1 MRSSSRD
8 VPCGS
13 LVTLLPARGDRAAS
27 WPGTVQ
33 LPAWSESDCSGER
46 HHRAPKRDSRYAPQK
61 RQKDAYQAVLSP
73 FTSSGRLGIYQPLM
87 TSCRKPLRR
96 RRSRC
101 VRDRSRARIAPAPS
115 AAWMLRRI
123 LRDWASFSGGLAM
136 AGFLQAS
143 CFHYPIVLRC
153 VYTIAPYCYYP
164 IRLYHY
170 YLIMSRQNLI
180 PPAWKCGTAP
190 RYRQALVSLFLRFVF
205 RFYRTA
211 LSGT

>member
-13 LVTLLPARGDRAAS
+13 LVTLLPARGDRTAS

-46 HHRAPKRDSRYAPQK
+46 HQRAPKRASRYAQQK
-61 RQKDAYQAVLSP
+61 RQNDAYQAVLSP

-101 VRDRSRARIAPAPS
+101 VRDRSRARIAPASS
-115 AAWMLRRI
+115 AVWSFRRTS
-123 LRDWASFSGGLAM
+123 RDCASFSGGLAM
-136 AGFLQAS
+136 GGFLQAWF
-143 CFHYPIVLRC
+143 FHYPIALFHI
-153 VYTIAPYCYYP
+153 YTIALYVYYP
-164 IRLYHY
+164 ITLYHF
-170 YLIMSRQNLI
+170 YLIVSRQDC
-180 PPAWKCGTAP
+180 PARP
-190 RYRQALVSLFLRFVF
+190 QI
-205 RFYRTA
+205 
-211 LSGT
+211 